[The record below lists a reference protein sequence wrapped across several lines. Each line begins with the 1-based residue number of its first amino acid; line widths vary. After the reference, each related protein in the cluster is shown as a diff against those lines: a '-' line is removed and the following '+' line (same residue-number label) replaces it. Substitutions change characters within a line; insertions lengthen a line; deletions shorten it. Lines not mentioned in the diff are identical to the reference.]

1 MTDPQPRTIAT
12 PGHLLRAARRRY
24 GWSVEDIAEELNLLP
39 HVVEGLE
46 NDDYSVVAGHTYAVG
61 YIRNYARLVGV
72 TIEEALSAHNELIAP
87 RRSRPTP
94 RTNAPSLLSA
104 MPVPVSWVVSTLVAL
119 AVVVGIGVTY
129 LNRAEQSGK
138 IALTGSI
145 ATNDLSR
152 ESPSDAKQSGM
163 AQTSEVGTMDNQLA
177 TDISQSGATLSGA
190 VEGGA
195 GAGSDSTLD
204 GLGVDGLVIDAD
216 LPAFDPGTRLYAVA
230 DDNRVK
236 VLGTRELEL
245 YFLGASWIEVRDRD
259 AKQLIGRRVESDV
272 LVRLVGDPPFSI
284 FIGTAT
290 SVRLRYRSQYLR
302 PEPKEG
308 RQFVRLMVGGSQS

>member
-1 MTDPQPRTIAT
+1 MAT

-39 HVVEGLE
+39 HVIEGLE

-87 RRSRPTP
+87 RRSRATP
-94 RTNAPSLLSA
+94 LTNGPSLLSA

-129 LNRAEQSGK
+129 LNRAEQSEK

-145 ATNDLSR
+145 TTDGLLSK
-152 ESPSDAKQSGM
+152 SVSGAKQSGT
-163 AQTSEVGTMDNQLA
+163 AQTLEVGKMDNQLA
-177 TDISQSGATLSGA
+177 TGISQSGATLSGA
-190 VEGGA
+190 VEGAA
-195 GAGSDSTLD
+195 GAADASTID
-204 GLGVDGLVIDAD
+204 GLGVDRLVIDAA
-216 LPAFDPGTRLYAVA
+216 LPVFDPGTRLYAAA
-230 DDNRVK
+230 DNNRVK

-272 LVRLVGDPPFSI
+272 LVRLMGDPPFSV

-302 PEPKEG
+302 PEPKQG

>member
-1 MTDPQPRTIAT
+1 
-12 PGHLLRAARRRY
+12 LRAARRRY
-24 GWSVEDIAEELNLLP
+24 GWSVQDIAEELNLLP

-61 YIRNYARLVGV
+61 YMRNYARLVGV
-72 TIEEALSAHNELIAP
+72 TIEDALSAHNELIAP

-94 RTNAPSLLSA
+94 RTKASSLLSA
-104 MPVPVSWVVSTLVAL
+104 MPVPMSWVVSTLVAL

-129 LNRAEQSGK
+129 LNRAEQSEK
-138 IALTGSI
+138 IALTGSVTT
-145 ATNDLSR
+145 AGLLS
-152 ESPSDAKQSGM
+152 ESASDTKQSGTG
-163 AQTSEVGTMDNQLA
+163 QTPEVGKMDNQLA
-177 TDISQSGATLSGA
+177 TGISQSGGAGGGA
-190 VEGGA
+190 VEGSA
-195 GAGSDSTLD
+195 GAAGDSTID
-204 GLGVDGLVIDAD
+204 GLGVNGLVIDAD
-216 LPAFDPGTRLYAVA
+216 LPVFDPGTRLYAAA

-290 SVRLRYRSQYLR
+290 SVRLRYRSQYIR
-302 PEPKEG
+302 PRPKQG